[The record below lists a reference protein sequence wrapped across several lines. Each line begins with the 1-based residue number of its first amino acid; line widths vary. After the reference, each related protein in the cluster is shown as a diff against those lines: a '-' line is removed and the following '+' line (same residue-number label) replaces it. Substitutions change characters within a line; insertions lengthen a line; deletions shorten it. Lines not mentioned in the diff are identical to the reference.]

1 MLHTLRGG
9 GFHCSLTLFVSYLM
23 HPGAG
28 VIRVNPRTTRINVSY
43 KALHITI
50 GWSDLALF
58 AIKTYTIMCYRSGI
72 FLGVQFPKI
81 GNFSR
86 ARGKVFILKL
96 SYGPYKLIPL
106 IQYLSITAKSNH
118 QDENLKLNFVCPQNR
133 QNRFRYVQ

>member
-1 MLHTLRGG
+1 MQPLQVCTNVCIIYAHT
-9 GFHCSLTLFVSYLM
+9 V
-23 HPGAG
+23 AA

-43 KALHITI
+43 MALHITI

-118 QDENLKLNFVCPQNR
+118 QDENLKLNFYFLCPQNR
-133 QNRFRYVQ
+133 QNRFGYVQ

>member
-1 MLHTLRGG
+1 MQPLQVCTNVCIIYAHT
-9 GFHCSLTLFVSYLM
+9 V
-23 HPGAG
+23 AA

-96 SYGPYKLIPL
+96 SYGPYKLILFGKFADTVPFYYCKE
-106 IQYLSITAKSNH
+106 QS
-118 QDENLKLNFVCPQNR
+118 PR
-133 QNRFRYVQ
+133 